1 MINYIV
7 ATIFVATIAN
17 LFHDD
22 FKYIVSNISYFF
34 ININFDKTIEI
45 ESFIK
50 HSAISL
56 TSVRSVL
63 SLFLSLFLYILDNSG
78 SFILVRKLII
88 VQLKSISNTRKICRT
103 KKTKPEKSLLASDIL
118 ASMPPR
124 QRISVSILPN
134 FLPFDSIG
142 VYVYT
147 AHRYNVE
154 KSSIVLFHRARL
166 VRAPNPVVCDLHS
179 LGLSDRKPG
188 IHAPKLA
195 LHNNLAVSK
204 AHAHSRARCSLILYA
219 FIYLDRIHRVYPGI
233 TCAICSRLVLFLAV
247 LSSAWLCRK

>member
-1 MINYIV
+1 MSYEENEAGEIV
-7 ATIFVATIAN
+7 IGLRYSRIDAPTPTYFRFDFTK
-17 LFHDD
+17 LFT
-22 FKYIVSNISYFF
+22 VR
-34 ININFDKTIEI
+34 FDRC
-45 ESFIK
+45 
-50 HSAISL
+50 
-56 TSVRSVL
+56 VRV
-63 SLFLSLFLYILDNSG
+63 
-78 SFILVRKLII
+78 
-88 VQLKSISNTRKICRT
+88 C
-103 KKTKPEKSLLASDIL
+103 
-118 ASMPPR
+118 
-124 QRISVSILPN
+124 
-134 FLPFDSIG
+134 
-142 VYVYT
+142 
-147 AHRYNVE
+147 YNVE